1 MEHND
6 NGPAIVSDKYKEW
19 FRYGL
24 HHRIGGPAIIA
35 PEYIAWMEN
44 GLLHRDDGP
53 AIIKRGEPPAK
64 YINGVAVDSCDV
76 RLVKN
81 KGRWYAGDVLHH
93 PEEPAVIDEMGNKY
107 WYRFGLLHR
116 SPCPEYGLDRPAVE
130 YIDGCKEYYQ
140 YGKPHRDNNRPAF
153 DDVYPE
159 YYLNG
164 MYHRDDGP
172 ATVTAQ
178 KESWYLYGQLHRYE
192 KPAII
197 TPNKQ
202 EWYNHGLLHRQGGPA
217 IEYASGKK
225 VWFMNGQYIKTQTAN
240 KIIRNIRRFR

>member
-1 MEHND
+1 
-6 NGPAIVSDKYKEW
+6 
-19 FRYGL
+19 
-24 HHRIGGPAIIA
+24 
-35 PEYIAWMEN
+35 
-44 GLLHRDDGP
+44 
-53 AIIKRGEPPAK
+53 
-64 YINGVAVDSCDV
+64 
-76 RLVKN
+76 
-81 KGRWYAGDVLHH
+81 
-93 PEEPAVIDEMGNKY
+93 MGNKY

>member
-1 MEHND
+1 MDYQQFTDGRVDCDHATNDLTSISYTLNNKLHKIGEPAVVERDGKVLRWYIYGMEHND

-93 PEEPAVIDEMGNKY
+93 PE
-107 WYRFGLLHR
+107 
-116 SPCPEYGLDRPAVE
+116 
-130 YIDGCKEYYQ
+130 
-140 YGKPHRDNNRPAF
+140 
-153 DDVYPE
+153 
-159 YYLNG
+159 
-164 MYHRDDGP
+164 
-172 ATVTAQ
+172 
-178 KESWYLYGQLHRYE
+178 
-192 KPAII
+192 
-197 TPNKQ
+197 
-202 EWYNHGLLHRQGGPA
+202 
-217 IEYASGKK
+217 
-225 VWFMNGQYIKTQTAN
+225 
-240 KIIRNIRRFR
+240 